1 MKVLIIIELF
11 SHQVKNRRVHTK
23 FTELVSEA
31 IQAKKVENAKQDG
44 MKQAKAEAEAEAKTK
59 ETTTFF
65 GRMLG

>member
-1 MKVLIIIELF
+1 
-11 SHQVKNRRVHTK
+11 
-23 FTELVSEA
+23 LVSAA
-31 IQAKKVENAKQDG
+31 IQAKEVENAKQEG